1 MAKLRYP
8 QVELLY
14 NFFRQTAE
22 TSNAN
27 LIQNVDYLLASL
39 KQDNSKLFG
48 SVQQN
53 KDMTLQ
59 SLN

>member
-1 MAKLRYP
+1 MAKLRNP

-39 KQDNSKLFG
+39 KQDNSKLFE